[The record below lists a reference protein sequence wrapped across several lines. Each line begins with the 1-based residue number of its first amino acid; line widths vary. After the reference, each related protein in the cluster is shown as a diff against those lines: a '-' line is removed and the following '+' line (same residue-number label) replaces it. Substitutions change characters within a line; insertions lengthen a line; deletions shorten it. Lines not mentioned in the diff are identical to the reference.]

1 MTRRM
6 TTLKWVFY
14 ALWTLVFLLV
24 QQLMFPYLR
33 IAGVHPFILP
43 SLAAIAAS
51 FEGKREG
58 PVYALV
64 LGLVC
69 DTLFTGA
76 FPCFYASVLR
86 ISGSQKTA
94 WMLVLGMLHAVIV
107 VVLLALGLSA
117 LLAGQAA
124 RRLIMPGAVCS
135 LAVSAGALLLTDLFN
150 AVAFTYSHGTPP
162 GEAMWLTARE
172 ILLSL
177 PFAMLVHLVFSR
189 VHRRFDRR

>member
-76 FPCFYASVLR
+76 FPCFYA
-86 ISGSQKTA
+86 
-94 WMLVLGMLHAVIV
+94 
-107 VVLLALGLSA
+107 VVLTLSA

-124 RRLIMPGAVCS
+124 RWLIMPGAVCS

-177 PFAMLVHLVFSR
+177 PFSMLVHLVFSR

>member
-1 MTRRM
+1 M

-24 QQLMFPYLR
+24 QQLVFPYLR

-76 FPCFYASVLR
+76 FPCFYA
-86 ISGSQKTA
+86 
-94 WMLVLGMLHAVIV
+94 
-107 VVLLALGLSA
+107 VVLTLSA

-135 LAVSAGALLLTDLFN
+135 LALSAGALLLTDLFN

>member
-24 QQLMFPYLR
+24 QQLVFPYLR

-76 FPCFYASVLR
+76 FPCFYA
-86 ISGSQKTA
+86 
-94 WMLVLGMLHAVIV
+94 
-107 VVLLALGLSA
+107 VVLTLSA

-135 LAVSAGALLLTDLFN
+135 LVVSAGALLLTDLFN

>member
-24 QQLMFPYLR
+24 QQLVFPYLR

-76 FPCFYASVLR
+76 FPCFYA
-86 ISGSQKTA
+86 
-94 WMLVLGMLHAVIV
+94 
-107 VVLLALGLSA
+107 VVLTLSA

-135 LAVSAGALLLTDLFN
+135 LAVSAEALLLTDLFN

-189 VHRRFDRR
+189 VHRRSNRR

>member
-24 QQLMFPYLR
+24 QQLVFPYLR
-33 IAGVHPFILP
+33 IAGIHPFILP

-76 FPCFYASVLR
+76 FPFFYA
-86 ISGSQKTA
+86 
-94 WMLVLGMLHAVIV
+94 
-107 VVLLALGLSA
+107 VVLTLSA

>member
-24 QQLMFPYLR
+24 QQLVFPYLR

-76 FPCFYASVLR
+76 FPCFYA
-86 ISGSQKTA
+86 
-94 WMLVLGMLHAVIV
+94 
-107 VVLLALGLSA
+107 VVLTLSA

-150 AVAFTYSHGTPP
+150 AVAFTYSHGTLP

>member
-76 FPCFYASVLR
+76 FRCFYA
-86 ISGSQKTA
+86 
-94 WMLVLGMLHAVIV
+94 
-107 VVLLALGLSA
+107 VVLTLSA

>member
-24 QQLMFPYLR
+24 QQLVFPYLR

-76 FPCFYASVLR
+76 FPCFYA
-86 ISGSQKTA
+86 
-94 WMLVLGMLHAVIV
+94 
-107 VVLLALGLSA
+107 VVLTLSA

-177 PFAMLVHLVFSR
+177 PFSMLVHLVFSR

>member
-24 QQLMFPYLR
+24 QQLVFPYLR

-76 FPCFYASVLR
+76 FPCFYA
-86 ISGSQKTA
+86 
-94 WMLVLGMLHAVIV
+94 
-107 VVLLALGLSA
+107 VVLTLSA
-117 LLAGQAA
+117 LLAGQSA

>member
-76 FPCFYASVLR
+76 FPCFYA
-86 ISGSQKTA
+86 
-94 WMLVLGMLHAVIV
+94 
-107 VVLLALGLSA
+107 VVLTLSA

-150 AVAFTYSHGTPP
+150 AVAFTFSHGTPP

-177 PFAMLVHLVFSR
+177 PFSMLVHLVFSR

>member
-76 FPCFYASVLR
+76 FPCFYA
-86 ISGSQKTA
+86 
-94 WMLVLGMLHAVIV
+94 
-107 VVLLALGLSA
+107 VVLTLSA

-189 VHRRFDRR
+189 VHRRFSGR

>member
-76 FPCFYASVLR
+76 FPCFYAAVL
-86 ISGSQKTA
+86 T
-94 WMLVLGMLHAVIV
+94 
-107 VVLLALGLSA
+107 LSA

-177 PFAMLVHLVFSR
+177 PFAMMVHLVFSR

>member
-24 QQLMFPYLR
+24 QQLVFPYLR
-33 IAGVHPFILP
+33 IAGAHPFILP
-43 SLAAIAAS
+43 SLAAIAAT

-76 FPCFYASVLR
+76 FPCFYA
-86 ISGSQKTA
+86 
-94 WMLVLGMLHAVIV
+94 
-107 VVLLALGLSA
+107 VVLTLSA

>member
-1 MTRRM
+1 MTRQM

-14 ALWTLVFLLV
+14 SLWTLVFLLV
-24 QQLMFPYLR
+24 QQLVFPYLR

-76 FPCFYASVLR
+76 FPCFYA
-86 ISGSQKTA
+86 
-94 WMLVLGMLHAVIV
+94 
-107 VVLLALGLSA
+107 VVLTLSA

>member
-24 QQLMFPYLR
+24 QQLVFPYLR

-51 FEGKREG
+51 FVGNREG

-76 FPCFYASVLR
+76 FPCFYA
-86 ISGSQKTA
+86 
-94 WMLVLGMLHAVIV
+94 
-107 VVLLALGLSA
+107 VVLTLSA

>member
-24 QQLMFPYLR
+24 QQLVFPYLR

-76 FPCFYASVLR
+76 FPCFYA
-86 ISGSQKTA
+86 
-94 WMLVLGMLHAVIV
+94 
-107 VVLLALGLSA
+107 VVLTLSA

-162 GEAMWLTARE
+162 GEAMWLTAQE

-189 VHRRFDRR
+189 VHRRFTGR

>member
-14 ALWTLVFLLV
+14 ALWTLV
-24 QQLMFPYLR
+24 FPYLR

-64 LGLVC
+64 LGLIC
-69 DTLFTGA
+69 DTLFVGA
-76 FPCFYASVLR
+76 FPCFYAAVL
-86 ISGSQKTA
+86 T
-94 WMLVLGMLHAVIV
+94 
-107 VVLLALGLSA
+107 LSA

-150 AVAFTYSHGTPP
+150 AVAFSYSHGTPL
-162 GEAMWLTARE
+162 GEAMWLTVRE

-189 VHRRFDRR
+189 VHRRFTGR

>member
-14 ALWTLVFLLV
+14 ALWTLAFLLA
-24 QQLMFPYLR
+24 QQLVFPYLR

-64 LGLVC
+64 LGLIC
-69 DTLFTGA
+69 DTLFVGA
-76 FPCFYASVLR
+76 FPCFYAAVL
-86 ISGSQKTA
+86 T
-94 WMLVLGMLHAVIV
+94 
-107 VVLLALGLSA
+107 LSA

-135 LAVSAGALLLTDLFN
+135 LAVSAGALLIADLFN
-150 AVAFTYSHGTPP
+150 ITAFTYSAGTPLS
-162 GEAMWLTARE
+162 ASLWLTARE

-189 VHRRFDRR
+189 IHRRFSGR

>member
-24 QQLMFPYLR
+24 QQLVFPYLR

-76 FPCFYASVLR
+76 FPCFYA
-86 ISGSQKTA
+86 
-94 WMLVLGMLHAVIV
+94 
-107 VVLLALGLSA
+107 VVLTLSA

-189 VHRRFDRR
+189 VPRRFDRR

>member
-24 QQLMFPYLR
+24 QQLVFPYLR

-76 FPCFYASVLR
+76 FPCFYA
-86 ISGSQKTA
+86 
-94 WMLVLGMLHAVIV
+94 
-107 VVLLALGLSA
+107 VVLTLSA

-124 RRLIMPGAVCS
+124 QRLIMPGAVCS

>member
-24 QQLMFPYLR
+24 QQLVFPYLR

-51 FEGKREG
+51 FEGKQEG

-76 FPCFYASVLR
+76 FPCFYA
-86 ISGSQKTA
+86 
-94 WMLVLGMLHAVIV
+94 
-107 VVLLALGLSA
+107 VVLTLSA

>member
-24 QQLMFPYLR
+24 QQLVFPYLR
-33 IAGVHPFILP
+33 IAGIHPFILP

-76 FPCFYASVLR
+76 FPCFYA
-86 ISGSQKTA
+86 
-94 WMLVLGMLHAVIV
+94 
-107 VVLLALGLSA
+107 VVLTLSGA
-117 LLAGQAA
+117 AGGTG
-124 RRLIMPGAVCS
+124 RPGRLIMPGAVCS

>member
-76 FPCFYASVLR
+76 FPCFYA
-86 ISGSQKTA
+86 
-94 WMLVLGMLHAVIV
+94 
-107 VVLLALGLSA
+107 VVLTLSA

-162 GEAMWLTARE
+162 GEAMWLTARD

-177 PFAMLVHLVFSR
+177 PFSMLVHLVFSR

>member
-24 QQLMFPYLR
+24 QQLVFPYLR

-76 FPCFYASVLR
+76 FPCFYA
-86 ISGSQKTA
+86 
-94 WMLVLGMLHAVIV
+94 
-107 VVLLALGLSA
+107 VVLTSLAFTFGVL
-117 LLAGQAA
+117 
-124 RRLIMPGAVCS
+124 P

>member
-14 ALWTLVFLLV
+14 ALWTLAFLLV
-24 QQLMFPYLR
+24 QQLVFPYLR

-76 FPCFYASVLR
+76 FPCFYA
-86 ISGSQKTA
+86 
-94 WMLVLGMLHAVIV
+94 
-107 VVLLALGLSA
+107 VVLTLSA

-189 VHRRFDRR
+189 VHRRFSGR

>member
-24 QQLMFPYLR
+24 QQLVFPYLR

-76 FPCFYASVLR
+76 FPCFYA
-86 ISGSQKTA
+86 
-94 WMLVLGMLHAVIV
+94 
-107 VVLLALGLSA
+107 VVLTLSA

-177 PFAMLVHLVFSR
+177 PFAMLVHLAFSR

>member
-24 QQLMFPYLR
+24 QQLVFPYLR

-76 FPCFYASVLR
+76 FPCFYA
-86 ISGSQKTA
+86 
-94 WMLVLGMLHAVIV
+94 
-107 VVLLALGLSA
+107 VVLTLSA

-150 AVAFTYSHGTPP
+150 AVAFTFSHGTPP

>member
-24 QQLMFPYLR
+24 QQLVFPYLR

-43 SLAAIAAS
+43 SLSAIAAS

-76 FPCFYASVLR
+76 FPCFYA
-86 ISGSQKTA
+86 
-94 WMLVLGMLHAVIV
+94 
-107 VVLLALGLSA
+107 VVLTLSA

>member
-76 FPCFYASVLR
+76 FRCFYA
-86 ISGSQKTA
+86 
-94 WMLVLGMLHAVIV
+94 
-107 VVLLALGLSA
+107 VVLTLLV

-177 PFAMLVHLVFSR
+177 PFSMLVHLVFSR

>member
-6 TTLKWVFY
+6 MTLKWVFY

-24 QQLMFPYLR
+24 QQLVFPYLR

-76 FPCFYASVLR
+76 FPCFYA
-86 ISGSQKTA
+86 
-94 WMLVLGMLHAVIV
+94 
-107 VVLLALGLSA
+107 VVLTLSA

>member
-76 FPCFYASVLR
+76 FPSFYA
-86 ISGSQKTA
+86 
-94 WMLVLGMLHAVIV
+94 
-107 VVLLALGLSA
+107 VVLTLSA

-135 LAVSAGALLLTDLFN
+135 LPVI
-150 AVAFTYSHGTPP
+150 PP
-162 GEAMWLTARE
+162 
-172 ILLSL
+172 I
-177 PFAMLVHLVFSR
+177 P
-189 VHRRFDRR
+189 

>member
-24 QQLMFPYLR
+24 QQLVFPYLR

-43 SLAAIAAS
+43 SLAAIAAA

-76 FPCFYASVLR
+76 FPCFYA
-86 ISGSQKTA
+86 
-94 WMLVLGMLHAVIV
+94 
-107 VVLLALGLSA
+107 VVLTLSA

>member
-1 MTRRM
+1 MSF
-6 TTLKWVFY
+6 VY
-14 ALWTLVFLLV
+14 PAGLW
-24 QQLMFPYLR
+24 
-33 IAGVHPFILP
+33 A
-43 SLAAIAAS
+43 
-51 FEGKREG
+51 
-58 PVYALV
+58 
-64 LGLVC
+64 
-69 DTLFTGA
+69 
-76 FPCFYASVLR
+76 
-86 ISGSQKTA
+86 
-94 WMLVLGMLHAVIV
+94 
-107 VVLLALGLSA
+107 LLALGVFAAVCLIRHRSEVTPVSSTYLWRLSEQRRKKKGYWRTLKRSLFFALQFLALTLSA

>member
-6 TTLKWVFY
+6 TTLKWGFY

-24 QQLMFPYLR
+24 QQLVFPYLR

-76 FPCFYASVLR
+76 FPCFYA
-86 ISGSQKTA
+86 
-94 WMLVLGMLHAVIV
+94 
-107 VVLLALGLSA
+107 VVLTLSA